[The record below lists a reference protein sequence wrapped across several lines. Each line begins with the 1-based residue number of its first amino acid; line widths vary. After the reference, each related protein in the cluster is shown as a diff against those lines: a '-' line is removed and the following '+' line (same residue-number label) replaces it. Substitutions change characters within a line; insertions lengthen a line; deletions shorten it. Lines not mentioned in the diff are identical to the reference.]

1 MLKYNRF
8 VLGNGLRVI
17 HLEDK
22 NTPMVVVNTL
32 YDVGARDE
40 SPDRTGMAHLFEHL
54 MFGGSANVPSF
65 DDPIQQAGGED
76 NAWTT
81 NDYTNYYEVLP
92 SQNAEIAF
100 WLESDRMLA
109 LEFSQRSLDVQK
121 QVVCEEFKQ
130 RNLNQPYG
138 DVSHLMRSL
147 VFKQHPY
154 SWPTIGLELSH
165 IESVDLEFE
174 KQFFYSHY
182 APNNAILSVVGN
194 ISLAETKRLVEK
206 WYADIPRR
214 EVVKRDIPREPE
226 QTEPRFMEVERNV
239 PADAIYK
246 AFRSPRRMDEDYY
259 VSDLMSDILANGRS
273 SRLFQRMVCE
283 RKLFLS
289 VDACILGDIEEGLFY
304 VNGKLAD
311 GVSFEEADKALNDEL
326 QALCNE
332 LLDEHEL
339 EKVKN
344 KYESNRL
351 FGDISLLNKANSLCY
366 YELLGDVE
374 LINTELSYYQ
384 KVTAE
389 DVRSLARKLFRPE
402 NCSTIYYRAKRK

>member
-1 MLKYNRF
+1 MFKYNRF
-8 VLGNGLRVI
+8 VLENGLRVI

-22 NTPMVVVNTL
+22 STPMVVVNTL
-32 YDVGARDE
+32 FDVGARDE
-40 SPDRTGMAHLFEHL
+40 SPEHTGMAHLFEHL
-54 MFGGSANVPSF
+54 MFGGSANIPSF
-65 DDPIQQAGGED
+65 DDPIQQAGGEN
-76 NAWTT
+76 NAWTVS
-81 NDYTNYYEVLP
+81 DYTNYYDVLP

-109 LEFSQRSLDVQK
+109 LEFSQHSLDVQK

-154 SWPTIGLELSH
+154 RWPTIGMELSH
-165 IESVDLEFE
+165 IENVDLDFE
-174 KQFFYSHY
+174 KEFFYSHY
-182 APNNAILSVVGN
+182 APNNAILTVVGN
-194 ISLAETKRLVEK
+194 ISLEETERLVEK

-214 EVVKRDIPREPE
+214 EIVVRNIPREPE
-226 QTEPRFMEVERNV
+226 QTEPRFMEVERDV
-239 PADAIYK
+239 PVDAIYK
-246 AFRSPRRMDEDYY
+246 AYRSPRRLDEGYY
-259 VSDLMSDILANGRS
+259 VSDLISDILANGRS
-273 SRLFQRMVCE
+273 SRLYQRMVCE

-289 VDACILGDIEEGLFY
+289 VDASILGDIEEGLFF
-304 VNGKLAD
+304 VNGKLAN

-326 QALCNE
+326 QVLCTE
-332 LLDEHEL
+332 MLSDHEL

-351 FGDISLLNKANSLCY
+351 FSDMSLLNKANNLAY
-366 YELLGDVE
+366 YELLGDVD

-384 KVTAE
+384 KVSAA
-389 DVRSLARKLFRPE
+389 DVQKMAKQIFRPE
-402 NCSTIYYRAKRK
+402 NCSTIYYRAKK

>member
-1 MLKYNRF
+1 M
-8 VLGNGLRVI
+8 RVI

-22 NTPMVVVNTL
+22 STPMVVVNTL

-40 SPDRTGMAHLFEHL
+40 SPEHTGMAHLFEHL
-54 MFGGSANVPSF
+54 MFGGSANIPSF
-65 DDPIQQAGGED
+65 DDPIQQAGGEN
-76 NAWTT
+76 NAWTVS
-81 NDYTNYYEVLP
+81 DYTNYYDVLP

-109 LEFSQRSLDVQK
+109 LEFSQHSLDVQK

-154 SWPTIGLELSH
+154 RWPTIGVELSH
-165 IESVDLEFE
+165 IESVDLDFE

-206 WYADIPRR
+206 WYGDIPRR
-214 EVVKRDIPREPE
+214 EIAVRDIPHEPD
-226 QTEPRFMEVERNV
+226 QTEPRFLEVERDV

-246 AFRSPRRMDEDYY
+246 AFRSPRRLEEGYY
-259 VSDLMSDILANGRS
+259 VSDLISDILSNGRS
-273 SRLFQRMVCE
+273 SRLYQRMVCE
-283 RKLFLS
+283 KKLFLS
-289 VDACILGDIEEGLFY
+289 VDACILGDIEEGLFM
-304 VNGKLAD
+304 VNGKLAN
-311 GVSFEEADKALNDEL
+311 GVSFEEAEAALNAEIQVICD
-326 QALCNE
+326 E

-351 FGDISLLNKANSLCY
+351 FSDMSLLNKANNLAY
-366 YELLGDVE
+366 YELLGNVD
-374 LINTELSYYQ
+374 LINTELSHYQ

-389 DVRSLARKLFRPE
+389 DVRSLARRMFRPE
-402 NCSTIYYRAKRK
+402 NCSTIYYKAKG

>member
-1 MLKYNRF
+1 MFKYNRF
-8 VLGNGLRVI
+8 VLENGLRVI

-22 NTPMVVVNTL
+22 STPMVVVNTL
-32 YDVGARDE
+32 FDVGARDE
-40 SPDRTGMAHLFEHL
+40 SPEHTGMAHLFEHL
-54 MFGGSANVPSF
+54 MFGGSANIPSF
-65 DDPIQQAGGED
+65 DDPIQQAGGEN
-76 NAWTT
+76 NAWTVS
-81 NDYTNYYEVLP
+81 DYTNYYDVLP

-154 SWPTIGLELSH
+154 RWPTIGMELSH
-165 IESVDLEFE
+165 IENVDLDFE
-174 KQFFYSHY
+174 KEFFYSHY
-182 APNNAILSVVGN
+182 APNNAILTVVGN
-194 ISLAETKRLVEK
+194 ISLEETKRLVEK

-214 EVVKRDIPREPE
+214 EIVVRNIPREPE
-226 QTEPRFMEVERNV
+226 QTEPRFMEVERDV
-239 PADAIYK
+239 PVDAIYK
-246 AFRSPRRMDEDYY
+246 AYRSPRRLDEGYY
-259 VSDLMSDILANGRS
+259 VSDLISDILANGRS
-273 SRLFQRMVCE
+273 SRLYQRMVCE

-289 VDACILGDIEEGLFY
+289 VDASILGDIEEGLFF
-304 VNGKLAD
+304 VNGKLAN

-326 QALCNE
+326 QVLCTE
-332 LLDEHEL
+332 MLSDHEL

-351 FGDISLLNKANSLCY
+351 FSDMSLLNKANNLAY
-366 YELLGDVE
+366 YELLGDVD

-384 KVTAE
+384 KVSAA
-389 DVRSLARKLFRPE
+389 DVQKMAKQIFRPE
-402 NCSTIYYRAKRK
+402 NCSTIYYRAKK

>member
-1 MLKYNRF
+1 MFKYNRF
-8 VLGNGLRVI
+8 VLENGLRVI

-22 NTPMVVVNTL
+22 STPMVVVNTL
-32 YDVGARDE
+32 FDVGARDE
-40 SPDRTGMAHLFEHL
+40 SPEHTGMAHLFEHL
-54 MFGGSANVPSF
+54 MFGGSANIPSF
-65 DDPIQQAGGED
+65 DDPIQQAGGEN
-76 NAWTT
+76 NAWTVS
-81 NDYTNYYEVLP
+81 DYTNYYDVLP

-154 SWPTIGLELSH
+154 RWPTIGMELSH
-165 IESVDLEFE
+165 IENVDLDFE
-174 KQFFYSHY
+174 KEFFYSHY
-182 APNNAILSVVGN
+182 APNNAILTVVGN
-194 ISLAETKRLVEK
+194 ISLEETKRLVEK

-214 EVVKRDIPREPE
+214 EIVARNIPREPE
-226 QTEPRFMEVERNV
+226 QTEPRFMEVERDV
-239 PADAIYK
+239 PVDAIYK
-246 AFRSPRRMDEDYY
+246 AYRSPRRLDEGYY
-259 VSDLMSDILANGRS
+259 VSDLISDILANGRS
-273 SRLFQRMVCE
+273 SRLYQRMVCE

-289 VDACILGDIEEGLFY
+289 VDASILGDIEEGLFF
-304 VNGKLAD
+304 VNGKLAN

-326 QALCNE
+326 QVLCTE
-332 LLDEHEL
+332 MLSDHEL

-351 FGDISLLNKANSLCY
+351 FSDMSLLNKANNLAY
-366 YELLGDVE
+366 YELLGDVD

-384 KVTAE
+384 KVSAE
-389 DVRSLARKLFRPE
+389 DVQKMAKQIFRPE
-402 NCSTIYYRAKRK
+402 NCSTIYYRAKK

>member
-1 MLKYNRF
+1 MFKYNRF
-8 VLGNGLRVI
+8 VLENGLRVI

-22 NTPMVVVNTL
+22 STPMVVVNTL
-32 YDVGARDE
+32 FDVGARDE
-40 SPDRTGMAHLFEHL
+40 SPEHTGMAHLFEHL
-54 MFGGSANVPSF
+54 MFGGSANIPSF
-65 DDPIQQAGGED
+65 DDPIQQAGGEN
-76 NAWTT
+76 NAWTVS
-81 NDYTNYYEVLP
+81 DYTNYYDVLP

-154 SWPTIGLELSH
+154 RWPTIGMELSH
-165 IESVDLEFE
+165 IENVDLDFE
-174 KQFFYSHY
+174 KEFFYSHY
-182 APNNAILSVVGN
+182 APNNAILTVVGN
-194 ISLAETKRLVEK
+194 ISLEETKRLVEK

-214 EVVKRDIPREPE
+214 EIVARNIPREPE
-226 QTEPRFMEVERNV
+226 QTEPRFMEVERDV
-239 PADAIYK
+239 PVDAIYK
-246 AFRSPRRMDEDYY
+246 AYRSPRRLDEGYY
-259 VSDLMSDILANGRS
+259 VSDLISDILANGRS
-273 SRLFQRMVCE
+273 SRLYQRMVCE

-289 VDACILGDIEEGLFY
+289 VDASILGDIEEGLFF
-304 VNGKLAD
+304 VNGKLAN

-326 QALCNE
+326 QVLCTE
-332 LLDEHEL
+332 LLSDHEL

-351 FGDISLLNKANSLCY
+351 FSDMSLLNKANNLAY
-366 YELLGDVE
+366 YELLGDVD

-384 KVTAE
+384 KVSAA
-389 DVRSLARKLFRPE
+389 DVQKMAKQIFRPE
-402 NCSTIYYRAKRK
+402 NCSTIYYRAKK

>member
-1 MLKYNRF
+1 MFKYNRF
-8 VLGNGLRVI
+8 VLENGLRVI

-22 NTPMVVVNTL
+22 STPMVVVNTL
-32 YDVGARDE
+32 FDVGARDE
-40 SPDRTGMAHLFEHL
+40 SPEHTGMAHLFEHL
-54 MFGGSANVPSF
+54 MFGGSANIPSF
-65 DDPIQQAGGED
+65 DDPIQQAGGEN
-76 NAWTT
+76 NAWTVS
-81 NDYTNYYEVLP
+81 DYTNYYDVLP

-109 LEFSQRSLDVQK
+109 LEFSQHSLDVQK

-154 SWPTIGLELSH
+154 RWPTIGMELSH
-165 IESVDLEFE
+165 IENVDLDFE
-174 KQFFYSHY
+174 KEFFYSHY
-182 APNNAILSVVGN
+182 APNNAILTVVGN
-194 ISLAETKRLVEK
+194 ISLEETERLVEK

-214 EVVKRDIPREPE
+214 EIVARNIPREPE
-226 QTEPRFMEVERNV
+226 QTEPRFMEVERDV
-239 PADAIYK
+239 PVDAIYK
-246 AFRSPRRMDEDYY
+246 AYRSPRRLDEGYY
-259 VSDLMSDILANGRS
+259 VSDLISDILANGRS
-273 SRLFQRMVCE
+273 SRLYQRMVCE

-289 VDACILGDIEEGLFY
+289 VDASILGDIEEGLFF
-304 VNGKLAD
+304 VNGKLAN

-326 QALCNE
+326 QVLCTE
-332 LLDEHEL
+332 MLSDHEL

-351 FGDISLLNKANSLCY
+351 FSDMSLLNKANNLAY
-366 YELLGDVE
+366 YELLGDVD

-384 KVTAE
+384 KVSAA
-389 DVRSLARKLFRPE
+389 DVQKMAKQIFRPE
-402 NCSTIYYRAKRK
+402 NCSTIYYRAKK

>member
-1 MLKYNRF
+1 MFKYNRF
-8 VLGNGLRVI
+8 VLENGLRVI

-22 NTPMVVVNTL
+22 STPMVVVNTL
-32 YDVGARDE
+32 FDVGARDE
-40 SPDRTGMAHLFEHL
+40 SPEHTGMAHLFEHL
-54 MFGGSANVPSF
+54 MFGGSANIPSF
-65 DDPIQQAGGED
+65 DDPIQQAGGEN
-76 NAWTT
+76 NAWTVS
-81 NDYTNYYEVLP
+81 DYTNYYDVLP

-109 LEFSQRSLDVQK
+109 LEFSQHSLDVQK

-154 SWPTIGLELSH
+154 RWPTIGMELSH
-165 IESVDLEFE
+165 IENVDLNFE
-174 KQFFYSHY
+174 KEFFYSHY
-182 APNNAILSVVGN
+182 APNNAILTVVGN
-194 ISLAETKRLVEK
+194 ISLEETERLVEK

-214 EVVKRDIPREPE
+214 EIVVRNIPREPE
-226 QTEPRFMEVERNV
+226 QTEPRFMEVERDV
-239 PADAIYK
+239 PVDAIYK
-246 AFRSPRRMDEDYY
+246 AYRSPRRLDEGYY
-259 VSDLMSDILANGRS
+259 VSDLISDILANGRS
-273 SRLFQRMVCE
+273 SRLYQRMVCE

-289 VDACILGDIEEGLFY
+289 VDASILGDIEEGLFF
-304 VNGKLAD
+304 VNGKLAN

-326 QALCNE
+326 QVLCTE
-332 LLDEHEL
+332 MLSDHEL

-351 FGDISLLNKANSLCY
+351 FSDMSLLNKANNLAY
-366 YELLGDVE
+366 YELLGDVD

-384 KVTAE
+384 KVSAE
-389 DVRSLARKLFRPE
+389 DVQKMAKQIFRPE
-402 NCSTIYYRAKRK
+402 NCSTIYYRAKK

>member
-1 MLKYNRF
+1 MFEYNRF
-8 VLGNGLRVI
+8 VLDNGLRVI

-22 NTPMVVVNTL
+22 STPMVVVNTL

-40 SPDRTGMAHLFEHL
+40 SPEHTGMAHLFEHL
-54 MFGGSANVPSF
+54 MFGGSANIPSF
-65 DDPIQQAGGED
+65 DDPIQQAGGEN
-76 NAWTT
+76 NAWTVS
-81 NDYTNYYEVLP
+81 DYTNYYDVLP

-109 LEFSQRSLDVQK
+109 LEFSQHSLDVQK

-154 SWPTIGLELSH
+154 RWPTIGVELSH
-165 IESVDLEFE
+165 IESVDLDFE

-206 WYADIPRR
+206 WYGDIPRR
-214 EVVKRDIPREPE
+214 EIAVRDIPHEPD
-226 QTEPRFMEVERNV
+226 QTEPRFLEVERDV

-246 AFRSPRRMDEDYY
+246 AFRSPRRLEEGYY
-259 VSDLMSDILANGRS
+259 VSDLISDILSNGRS
-273 SRLFQRMVCE
+273 SRLYQRMVCE
-283 RKLFLS
+283 KKLFLS
-289 VDACILGDIEEGLFY
+289 VDACILGDIEEGLFM
-304 VNGKLAD
+304 VNGKLAN
-311 GVSFEEADKALNDEL
+311 GVSFEEAEAALNAEIQVICD
-326 QALCNE
+326 E

-351 FGDISLLNKANSLCY
+351 FSDMSLLNKANNLAY
-366 YELLGDVE
+366 YELLGNVD
-374 LINTELSYYQ
+374 LINTELSHYQ

-389 DVRSLARKLFRPE
+389 DVRSLARRMFRPE
-402 NCSTIYYRAKRK
+402 NCSTIYYKAKR

>member
-1 MLKYNRF
+1 MFKYNRF
-8 VLGNGLRVI
+8 VLENGLRVI

-22 NTPMVVVNTL
+22 STPMVVVNTL
-32 YDVGARDE
+32 FDVGARDE
-40 SPDRTGMAHLFEHL
+40 SPEHTGMAHLFEHL
-54 MFGGSANVPSF
+54 MFGGSANIPSF
-65 DDPIQQAGGED
+65 DDPIQQAGGEN
-76 NAWTT
+76 NAWTVS
-81 NDYTNYYEVLP
+81 DYTNYYDVLP

-154 SWPTIGLELSH
+154 RWPTIGMELSH
-165 IESVDLEFE
+165 IENVDLDFE
-174 KQFFYSHY
+174 KEFFYSHY
-182 APNNAILSVVGN
+182 APNNAILTVVGN
-194 ISLAETKRLVEK
+194 ISLEETERLVEK

-214 EVVKRDIPREPE
+214 EIVVRNIPREPE
-226 QTEPRFMEVERNV
+226 QTEPRFMEVERDV
-239 PADAIYK
+239 PVDAIYK
-246 AFRSPRRMDEDYY
+246 AYRSPRRLDEGYY
-259 VSDLMSDILANGRS
+259 VSDLISDILANGRS
-273 SRLFQRMVCE
+273 SRLYQRMVCE

-289 VDACILGDIEEGLFY
+289 VDASILGDIEEGLFF
-304 VNGKLAD
+304 VNGKLAN

-326 QALCNE
+326 QVLCTE
-332 LLDEHEL
+332 LLSDHEL

-351 FGDISLLNKANSLCY
+351 FSDMSLLNKANNLAY
-366 YELLGDVE
+366 YELLGDVD

-384 KVTAE
+384 KVLTA
-389 DVRSLARKLFRPE
+389 DVQKMAKQIFRPE
-402 NCSTIYYRAKRK
+402 NCSTIYYRAKK